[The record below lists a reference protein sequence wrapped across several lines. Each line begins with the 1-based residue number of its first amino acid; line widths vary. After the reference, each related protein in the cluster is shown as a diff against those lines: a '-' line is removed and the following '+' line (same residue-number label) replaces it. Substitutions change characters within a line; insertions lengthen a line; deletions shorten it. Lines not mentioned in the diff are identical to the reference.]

1 METINAIKANE
12 VYRQVLKDS
21 LGGILYNVA
30 NYGKYDSAEVLALWN
45 SLTPGQQSAADGIMT
60 GAINFLQGN

>member
-1 METINAIKANE
+1 MEQIKNHP
-12 VYRQVLKDS
+12 VMKQVLADS

-30 NYGKYDSAEVLALWN
+30 NYGKYDSAEVLALWDKL
-45 SLTPGQQSAADGIMT
+45 SPSEQSASGGIVK